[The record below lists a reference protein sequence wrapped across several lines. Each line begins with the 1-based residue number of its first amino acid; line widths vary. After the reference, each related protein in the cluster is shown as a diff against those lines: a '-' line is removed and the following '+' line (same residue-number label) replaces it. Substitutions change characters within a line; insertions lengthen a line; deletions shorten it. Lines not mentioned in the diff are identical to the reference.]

1 MTPNGLTDSGPMWK
15 SSRITGG
22 LSGGIVPT
30 VGTEGLYNP
39 PVAKQKAKTRRFL
52 VSLDDLVEKTRR
64 RRRGPHRWLILTHD
78 NPDPDSIATAAA
90 MQALLRAAHSVRAT
104 IGYGGIVGR
113 AENQE
118 MIRTLRLKLSRLRH
132 LNWNDYARIILVDA
146 QPGTG
151 NVGLPE
157 DRTADVVVDHHPLRR
172 ATRSVDTYDVR
183 PDYGASATIAGEYL
197 QAREIEIS
205 RQLATALVYAIRSE
219 TRELGREAGD
229 ADRALYRRLLPRVD
243 SAALGRIQ
251 HPRLPVSYFATLERA
266 LTDLRGVRTL
276 ITTHLGAV
284 DQPDIVPEI
293 ADLLVRM
300 EGRTWALVTGE
311 FEDRLYASLRTTNRQ
326 ADAGRVMR
334 AILGR
339 KGRGGGHGMMAGGW
353 LPLEDGV
360 EVSALADSLM
370 RKLAKRLN
378 HDPERVSSVQLN

>member
-1 MTPNGLTDSGPMWK
+1 MSK
-15 SSRITGG
+15 
-22 LSGGIVPT
+22 
-30 VGTEGLYNP
+30 P
-39 PVAKQKAKTRRFL
+39 PAKTRRFL
-52 VSLDDLVEKTRR
+52 QALEELVEKTRR

-90 MQALLRAAHSVRAT
+90 MQALLRHGHSVRAT

-132 LNWNDYARIILVDA
+132 LNWTDYARIILVDA

-151 NVGLPE
+151 NVGLPD
-157 DRTADVVVDHHPLRR
+157 DRTVDVVVDHHPLRR
-172 ATRSVDTYDVR
+172 ATRLVDTYDVR
-183 PDYGASATIAGEYL
+183 LDYGASATIAGEYL
-197 QAREIEIS
+197 RAREIEIS

-251 HPRLPVSYFATLERA
+251 NPRLPVSYFATLERA

-293 ADLLVRM
+293 ADFLVRM
-300 EGRTWALVTGE
+300 EGRTWALVTGD
-311 FEDRLYASLRTTNRQ
+311 FEDRLYASLRTTNRR
-326 ADAGRVMR
+326 ADAGKVMR
-334 AILGR
+334 KILGR
-339 KGRGGGHGMMAGGW
+339 KGRGGGHGMIAGGW
-353 LPLEDGV
+353 LPLGEDGGGD
-360 EVSALADSLM
+360 EMASSLG
-370 RKLAKRLN
+370 RKLAKHLN
-378 HDPERVSSVQLN
+378 HDPERVNSIDLQSK

>member
-1 MTPNGLTDSGPMWK
+1 MP
-15 SSRITGG
+15 
-22 LSGGIVPT
+22 
-30 VGTEGLYNP
+30 
-39 PVAKQKAKTRRFL
+39 KQEAKTRRFL
-52 VSLDDLVEKTRR
+52 ESLDDLVEKTRR

-151 NVGLPE
+151 NVGLPDE
-157 DRTADVVVDHHPLRR
+157 REVDVVVDHHPLRR
-172 ATRSVDTYDVR
+172 GTRSVDTCDVR

-197 QAREIEIS
+197 LAREVEIS
-205 RQLATALVYAIRSE
+205 EHLATALVYAIRSE
-219 TRELGREAGD
+219 TLELGREAND
-229 ADRALYRRLLPRVD
+229 ADRKLYGRLLPHVD

-251 HPRLPVSYFATLERA
+251 HPRLPASYFATLERA
-266 LTDLRGVRTL
+266 LNDLQGVRNL

-284 DQPDIVPEI
+284 EQPDIVPEI
-293 ADLLVRM
+293 ADFLVRM
-300 EGRTWALVTGE
+300 EGRTWAFVTGE

-326 ADAGRVMR
+326 ADAGRAMR
-334 AILGR
+334 SILGR

-360 EVSALADSLM
+360 KASALADSLM